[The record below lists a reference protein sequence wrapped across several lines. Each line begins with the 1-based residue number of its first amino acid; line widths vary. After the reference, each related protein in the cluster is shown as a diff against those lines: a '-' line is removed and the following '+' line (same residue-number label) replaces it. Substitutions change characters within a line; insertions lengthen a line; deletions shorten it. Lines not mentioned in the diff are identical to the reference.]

1 MSDVV
6 RDYYDNQV
14 ENEWGRLERP
24 YRRCEFVSTL
34 HLIKAYFPSSGHII
48 DIGGGPG
55 RYTAA
60 LLERGYRVTLLDLS
74 EKAVSFAERKLA
86 ELGLTPEAILCAD
99 ARDLSLL
106 PPSRF
111 DGALLLGPLYHLVE
125 EADRQRALSELRR
138 VLSPGAPAVIAFL
151 NPWGILRAG
160 LSEFPSEYSDYKHIS
175 TLLDDYLKVGEQEAF
190 TEAVFLTPPRA
201 LAEIEQ
207 AGFDVITYAG
217 AEGFAAGML
226 SEVERIATE
235 DHPSYENVLRLV
247 AETCELPQYRDCT
260 EHLHV
265 VVQRP
270 YVERGN
276 RVE

>member
-6 RDYYDNQV
+6 RDYYDSQV
-14 ENEWGRLERP
+14 ETEWGRLERP
-24 YRRCEFVSTL
+24 YRRFELVSTL
-34 HLIKAYFPSSGHII
+34 HLIKTYFPSSGYVA

-60 LLERGYRVTLLDLS
+60 LLERGYRVTLVDLS
-74 EKAVSFAERKLA
+74 EKAISFAQEKLA
-86 ELGLTPEAILCAD
+86 EVGLTPEDTQCAD

-106 PPSRF
+106 PSEGF
-111 DGALLLGPLYHLVE
+111 DGALLLGPMYHLTSE
-125 EADRQRALSELRR
+125 GDRQKALSELRR
-138 VLSPGAPAVIAFL
+138 ILRPGGRAVVAFI
-151 NPWGILRAG
+151 NPWGILRSG

-175 TLLDDYLKVGEQEAF
+175 VLLGDHIQAGEQEAF

-201 LAEIEQ
+201 LAEIER

-217 AEGFAAGML
+217 VEGFAAGML
-226 SEVERIATE
+226 SAVERIAAE
-235 DHPSYENVLRLV
+235 DHPAYENVLRLV

-270 YVERGN
+270 PT
-276 RVE
+276 